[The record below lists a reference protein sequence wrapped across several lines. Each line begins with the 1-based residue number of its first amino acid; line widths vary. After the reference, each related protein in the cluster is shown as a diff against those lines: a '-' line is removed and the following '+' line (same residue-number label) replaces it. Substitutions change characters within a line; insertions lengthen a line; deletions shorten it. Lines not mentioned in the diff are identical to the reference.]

1 MRATVVL
8 SLLVL
13 ISTDICQSDDDLLA
27 PDDNTFE
34 DPNSW
39 SCGSDPL
46 NSKWAGRA
54 ITYACIE
61 ALPSVNACCESHDE
75 CYREKA
81 GRGPCDETFCD
92 CMKRTVEFVCGN
104 APWTTELAKRDIKYS
119 CPGLIEPIN
128 QCCVVHDACYD
139 NYNGPTK
146 QQCDSELCDCIVEQ
160 KCDGWTTKLWCMGV
174 IGFGE
179 TAFKNARLEGCL
191 KQAENQERMAQCRNE
206 FGDLR
211 LLSSVKVIGQKRL
224 DFKGL
229 LKKSGMEMDCLRGLA
244 QAICPAV
251 HELQK
256 DSKYPAANLCKCLSL
271 GIRPNATQSCQD
283 SYRKLC
289 NYEFELL

>member
-92 CMKRTVEFVCGN
+92 CMKRSMSQCHSLVSVLVTN
-104 APWTTELAKRDIKYS
+104 AF
-119 CPGLIEPIN
+119 C
-128 QCCVVHDACYD
+128 Q
-139 NYNGPTK
+139 
-146 QQCDSELCDCIVEQ
+146 IVEEN
-160 KCDGWTTKLWCMGV
+160 
-174 IGFGE
+174 GE
-179 TAFKNARLEGCL
+179 
-191 KQAENQERMAQCRNE
+191 
-206 FGDLR
+206 
-211 LLSSVKVIGQKRL
+211 
-224 DFKGL
+224 
-229 LKKSGMEMDCLRGLA
+229 KSY
-244 QAICPAV
+244 
-251 HELQK
+251 LQ
-256 DSKYPAANLCKCLSL
+256 
-271 GIRPNATQSCQD
+271 G
-283 SYRKLC
+283 
-289 NYEFELL
+289 